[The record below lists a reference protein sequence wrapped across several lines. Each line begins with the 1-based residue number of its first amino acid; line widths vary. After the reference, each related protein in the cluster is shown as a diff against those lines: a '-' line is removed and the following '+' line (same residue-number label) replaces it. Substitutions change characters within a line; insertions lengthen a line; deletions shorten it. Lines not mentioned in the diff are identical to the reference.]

1 MADPRYVTL
10 EQAKGQ
16 VVVDEDVDIHD
27 ERLTRLIVAGE
38 LWAEEF
44 LNRPLGEL
52 VAETGGDELREDVVS
67 AILLHVEFEFDPDAQ
82 KDKTIEAAQRLLWPH
97 RIALGI

>member
-10 EQAKGQ
+10 EEAKAQ

-27 ERLTRLIVAGE
+27 DRLTRLIVAAE

-44 LNRPLGEL
+44 LNRPLGDL
-52 VAETGGDELREDVVS
+52 VTETGGDELREDVKS
-67 AILLHVEFEFDPDAQ
+67 AVLLHVEFEFDPAAQ
-82 KDKTIEAAQRLLWPH
+82 QDKTISAAERLLWPH
-97 RIALGI
+97 RIGLEV